1 MISKISIIFI
11 LLISTLFASE
21 KEYSFGVV
29 SQRNAV
35 LTAKIW
41 NPILAYVENKTG
53 IKLVLST
60 ARTGDD
66 SKQATDKGEYD
77 FVYSNHF
84 FENQPLIYTPIL
96 KPNNEY
102 ITGQIVV
109 LNNSSIKNIKEL
121 QNETIGFPSKSAFIA
136 YAVTTDY
143 LKKQRIHYK
152 EVFGGNQEGIMA
164 QLKSGSIKAISV
176 NSLVLKDYAAKENLE
191 YKVLWESEKYT
202 DIPIAVNNRVSLE
215 VAKKVQDAL
224 ANMHK
229 DEQGT
234 KILEESAQIMKQ
246 KSGFSFSKATIHDY
260 QSYINFYKQRQK

>member
-1 MISKISIIFI
+1 MIIKIFLTFT
-11 LLISTLFASE
+11 LLISIALASE
-21 KEYSFGVV
+21 KTYSFGVL

-53 IKLVLST
+53 IKLILST

-66 SKQATDKGEYD
+66 SKQATDKGEYA

-84 FENQPLIYTPIL
+84 FENQPLLYTPIL
-96 KPNNEY
+96 KPNSEY

-109 LNNSSIKNIKEL
+109 LNSSKITNIKEL
-121 QNETIGFPSKSAFIA
+121 QNETVGFPSKAAFIA

-143 LKKQRIHYK
+143 LKKQHINYK

-164 QLKSGSIKAISV
+164 QLKSGSIKAASV

-191 YKVLWESEKYT
+191 YRVLWESEKYT
-202 DIPIAVNNRVSLE
+202 DIPIAANIRIPSE
-215 VAKKVQDAL
+215 VTKKVQDTL
-224 ANMHK
+224 ANMQK
-229 DEQGT
+229 DEQGA

-246 KSGFSFSKATIHDY
+246 ESGFGFTKASLSDY